1 VDLVVFWIVAP
12 VSVGAAVLML
22 LQRNAVFSAL
32 LLVVNQFTLAVFF
45 AMLGAHFL
53 AAVQVIVYAGAI
65 MVLFLFVIMFLGVDR
80 REALVEPIRGQRF
93 LALALGLLLVAAVA
107 VAVASGVGLGSE
119 PLPPFAAERD
129 NVAAIGRALFTDFV
143 FPFEVTSI
151 LLIVAAIAAMV
162 MARRQARG
170 LPDEEE
176 IEVPREL
183 QQGPGEPAA
192 RAPEA
197 APEKAEERV
206 R

>member
-1 VDLVVFWIVAP
+1 VDLLVFWLVAP

-93 LALALGLLLVAAVA
+93 LAIALGLLLVGAVA
-107 VAVASGVGLGSE
+107 VAVASGLGLGEE
-119 PLPPFAAERD
+119 PLPAFPAERD
-129 NVAAIGRALFTDFV
+129 NVEAIGRALFTDFV

-162 MARRQARG
+162 MARRRARG
-170 LPDEEE
+170 IPDEEE
-176 IEVPREL
+176 VEVPKER
-183 QQGPGEPAA
+183 GPGEPEA
-192 RAPEA
+192 RSPDA
-197 APEKAEERV
+197 APRRDQERV